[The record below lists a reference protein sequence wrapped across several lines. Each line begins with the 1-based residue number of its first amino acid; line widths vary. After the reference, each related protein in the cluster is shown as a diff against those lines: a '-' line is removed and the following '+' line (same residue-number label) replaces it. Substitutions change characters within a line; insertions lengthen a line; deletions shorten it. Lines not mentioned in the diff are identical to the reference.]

1 MFHIDKKKI
10 DEEIRGKNPKI
21 VAFSAPDGLLSQT
34 AEIMSWVQ
42 EKYGIEAYLIADPC
56 WGTCDTT
63 DEDARKIGADI
74 VFNIGHTV
82 IIGRL
87 GRRTSLIDAYDD
99 ISFDE
104 VLLKAIPLLRE
115 FTRVGLATS
124 SQHLRSLEDAKSF
137 LEQNQI
143 PALLGHGKGQLND
156 GQVFGCEFYS
166 VFDIKN
172 EVDAFVFL
180 GQSRFHALGVML
192 STGKPTF
199 MVDPYL
205 AEVVNISELA
215 EKSAKKAVLTVYKAL
230 DAERF
235 GVILGLKEGQLLR
248 NRASKIKK
256 QLEDLGKSVQLIAIR
271 DVTPENLVRLR
282 NVDAF
287 IQTACPRISTDGYV
301 FDRPVL
307 SVPQA
312 DALMELLQGRN
323 PTEFFEKPHWL

>member
-1 MFHIDKKKI
+1 MLHIDKKKI
-10 DEEIRGKNPKI
+10 GEEIRSKNAKV
-21 VAFSAPDGLLSQT
+21 VAFSAPDGLLRQT
-34 AEIMSWVQ
+34 EELVSWVQ
-42 EKYGIEAYLIADPC
+42 GKYGIEAYLIADPC

-63 DEDARKIGADI
+63 DEDAGKLGADI
-74 VFNIGHTV
+74 AFNIGHTV
-82 IIGRL
+82 AIERL
-87 GRRTSLIDAYDD
+87 GKRTILIDAYDD

-124 SQHLRSLEDAKSF
+124 SQYLPSLEGAKNF

-166 VFDIKN
+166 VFNIKN

-180 GQSRFHALGVML
+180 GQSRFHALGVAL

-199 MVDPYL
+199 MLDPNL

-215 EKSAKKAVLTVYKAL
+215 QKSAKKAVLSVYKAL

-248 NRASKIKK
+248 NRALKIKK
-256 QLEDLGKSVQLIAIR
+256 QLEDLGKHVQLIALR
-271 DVTPENLVRLR
+271 EVTPDNLVRLR